1 MKGSLISMAAAA
13 GAVRKADVTLNGDL
27 LVAAWIDHEEPD
39 GRGLGPKELA
49 RKIRTGELDVN
60 GVIVGEGPFD
70 RLAIAQGGAAVFR
83 ISASGR
89 KGAPH
94 TSTCFLKSN
103 PILWS
108 SLIVEELYRM
118 DQELESK
125 EWHHLIPQRPSIQL
139 GILRAGDFYNRLPG
153 SVEIVGTVRWDPQEN
168 FKDVRTRLE
177 GRLAQLEERIRSTL
191 DHEIE
196 MRLELDLSR
205 DSSEIDCENPLVR
218 AVQSAIAKTVG
229 HPIPLAGWRVV
240 SDQPFFVHEAGIPA
254 IYFGPFTDDDM
265 TAHSDCESVSIERLV
280 LMAQVYAASALLYC
294 GFTA

>member
-1 MKGSLISMAAAA
+1 
-13 GAVRKADVTLNGDL
+13 
-27 LVAAWIDHEEPD
+27 
-39 GRGLGPKELA
+39 
-49 RKIRTGELDVN
+49 
-60 GVIVGEGPFD
+60 
-70 RLAIAQGGAAVFR
+70 
-83 ISASGR
+83 
-89 KGAPH
+89 
-94 TSTCFLKSN
+94 
-103 PILWS
+103 
-108 SLIVEELYRM
+108 VEELYRM

-177 GRLAQLEERIRSTL
+177 GRLSQLEERIRSTL

-205 DSSEIDCENPLVR
+205 DSSEIDSENPLVR

-240 SDQPFFVHEAGIPA
+240 SDQPFFVREAGIPA

-294 GFTA
+294 GFTT